1 MSDKYTQ
8 RDWDRTVG
16 WGKVPKKY
24 DKDYIKGSDPEY
36 EFDNLVEYINRSID
50 RFYKRHEDIESDNN
64 ERIQPQDD
72 KSPRDNSNN
81 N

>member
-24 DKDYIKGSDPEY
+24 DKEYIKGSDPEY
-36 EFDNLVEYINRSID
+36 EFDNLVEYINRSVD
-50 RFYKRHEDIESDNN
+50 RFFKRHNMESDNN
-64 ERIQPQDD
+64 ERIHTQDD